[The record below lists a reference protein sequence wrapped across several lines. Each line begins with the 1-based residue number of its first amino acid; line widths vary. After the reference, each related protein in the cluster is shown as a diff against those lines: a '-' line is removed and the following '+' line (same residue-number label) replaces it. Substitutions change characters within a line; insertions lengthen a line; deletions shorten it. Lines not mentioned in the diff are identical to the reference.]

1 MTIRIRF
8 LLREKKKTN
17 SNEPR
22 YYSAENFIKS
32 SETSHFKHRRS
43 LENPRRFW
51 TRQKAKSG
59 TSISSWWPNHRG
71 QACPGLKRHGGDV
84 DCYYIRRQAWRY
96 RKVTSLFSHRAVA
109 VFSSWSAVYPAPV
122 TDDNGAQRG
131 RLATL
136 LDPRTTRDN
145 WV

>member
-1 MTIRIRF
+1 MTIRIP
-8 LLREKKKTN
+8 LKKKKKKKKN
-17 SNEPR
+17 SFERTTLLFSRKFCQIVWN
-22 YYSAENFIKS
+22 
-32 SETSHFKHRRS
+32 FKHRRS

-51 TRQKAKSG
+51 TKQKAKSG

-71 QACPGLKRHGGDV
+71 QACSGLKRHGGDV